1 MNGSSSSPRVMGC
14 ARMKYD
20 EGRDRSLRRRA
31 IMTFPQK
38 PKSILMVVRPDAP
51 SASDAA
57 ITIARWLRDKH
68 DVGVLF
74 EKNTRRADLTRFGD
88 FHEASD
94 APVVDLCVTLGGDG
108 TVLHAA
114 SLFPDDAPLPPVLPF
129 AAGSLGFLTPFSTKA
144 FEDTLSRILGQSPGD
159 ETALHCTL
167 HSRKRCRWELASS
180 AGDGAAPPRVT
191 NVLNEVAV
199 MNVVGGSGMS
209 IEVPRTPP
217 IGDFAA
223 AWRSGLA
230 SLFLHVDGQYVACMR
245 GDGLL
250 VATGTGSTAYALA
263 AGGPC
268 VSPSVP
274 CTLVVPVSPHTLS
287 CRPLVLPELA
297 TIRVE
302 VGEGGGARAV
312 LDGRHAV
319 PLSTG
324 DALVV
329 EPTVHHLPVLT
340 QRRHDGDWYG
350 ALTDKLGWSLT

>member
-1 MNGSSSSPRVMGC
+1 MGPCFTPPRCSRTTRRCRRYCRSPR
-14 ARMKYD
+14 
-20 EGRDRSLRRRA
+20 
-31 IMTFPQK
+31 
-38 PKSILMVVRPDAP
+38 
-51 SASDAA
+51 
-57 ITIARWLRDKH
+57 
-68 DVGVLF
+68 
-74 EKNTRRADLTRFGD
+74 
-88 FHEASD
+88 EASD
-94 APVVDLCVTLGGDG
+94 FSPRSRPTRSRIRSAVYSANLLETRRRYTARCT
-108 TVLHAA
+108 AA
-114 SLFPDDAPLPPVLPF
+114 NGVG
-129 AAGSLGFLTPFSTKA
+129 GSLQA
-144 FEDTLSRILGQSPGD
+144 VREI
-159 ETALHCTL
+159 
-167 HSRKRCRWELASS
+167 
-180 AGDGAAPPRVT
+180 GAAPPRVT

-230 SLFLHVDGQYVACMR
+230 SLFLHVDDQYVACMR